1 MKRLQRTVL
10 AERMG
15 PLRAVVFRL
24 EGIGCRRRGWIV
36 GTWCAAEMAIKDE
49 NENGKPD
56 FAMVD
61 VRDFRGSAQGTA
73 CM

>member
-10 AERMG
+10 VERMG

-36 GTWCAAEMAIKDE
+36 ETWCAAEM
-49 NENGKPD
+49 GKKW
-56 FAMVD
+56 
-61 VRDFRGSAQGTA
+61 R
-73 CM
+73 

>member
-1 MKRLQRTVL
+1 MDCGDMVCSRNGK
-10 AERMG
+10 
-15 PLRAVVFRL
+15 
-24 EGIGCRRRGWIV
+24 
-36 GTWCAAEMAIKDE
+36 EMAIKDE